1 MQPEISDDS
10 PWEAR
15 VEENLPPLTGTL
27 TSLQRLTS
35 VDTTSN
41 QDTTADSQENPK
53 QAIPSMDKNID
64 VLPYNEER
72 APLVEEEISL
82 LGPELSAPVVE
93 EELSSLA
100 HERAE
105 KGDKNST
112 AACDVGESVVESSG
126 DVKGSGIP
134 QAGGDNSIDSGKCD
148 SKKDDSSANQSRSS
162 GTGQLYSDLSPQTR
176 RRLGIPLELDH
187 KQTFV

>member
-10 PWEAR
+10 PWEER

-27 TSLQRLTS
+27 TSLQKLTS

-112 AACDVGESVVESSG
+112 AACDVGESEVESSG